1 MGKLFGTDGIR
12 GIVNDDLTASLAF
25 KIGASVAKVLK
36 QELKKD
42 NLTFLVGT
50 DTRISKDMF
59 TASIISGVLSENC
72 NIIDLGIMPT
82 PAISYLTKELKK
94 DGAFIISASHN
105 PSKYNGI
112 KVLDQNGYK
121 LTEQMEGKIE
131 RQIINFE
138 ENNQINKCGK
148 ILKTKDPIELY
159 IKHLLKTI
167 DINDELKNKKILIDT
182 ANGASYKTA
191 EQLFKKININY
202 DIINNHPDGLNIN
215 ENAGSTHIQN
225 LQKLVKENNYDLGI
239 AYDGDADRCIMVDE
253 DGEEVDGDYI
263 IAICGNHLKKQNKLT
278 NNTLTG
284 TVMSNLGLV
293 KFCKEQNINFSKTKV
308 GDKYVLEEMLKN
320 NYPLGG
326 EQSGHIIFK
335 EYANTGD
342 GELTSLQVLNVMA
355 KENKS
360 LKELKNIMKKY
371 PQVTINVETT
381 KQGKEKLNTN
391 KNIQNKISE
400 LNQILNEDG
409 RVLVR
414 PSGTENLIRVMI
426 EGKDKNQITQ
436 QCEELANYI
445 NQQLNN

>member
-25 KIGASVAKVLK
+25 KIGASVAKALK

-59 TASIISGVLSENC
+59 TASIVSGVLSENC

-121 LTEQMEGKIE
+121 LTEEMEEKIE
-131 RQIINFE
+131 HQILNFE

-148 ILKTKDPIELY
+148 ILETKDPTELY
-159 IKHLLKTI
+159 INHLLKTI

-381 KQGKEKLNTN
+381 KQGKDQLNTN

-414 PSGTENLIRVMI
+414 PSGTENLMRVMI

>member
-25 KIGASVAKVLK
+25 KIGASVSKVLK

-121 LTEQMEGKIE
+121 LTEQMEEKIE

-148 ILKTKDPIELY
+148 ILKTKDSIELY

>member
-25 KIGASVAKVLK
+25 KIGASVSKVLK

-121 LTEQMEGKIE
+121 LTEQMEEKIE

-148 ILKTKDPIELY
+148 ILKTKDSIELY

-278 NNTLTG
+278 TNTLTG

-381 KQGKEKLNTN
+381 KQGKDQLNTN

>member
-121 LTEQMEGKIE
+121 LTEQMEEKIE

>member
-121 LTEQMEGKIE
+121 LTEQMEEKIE

-138 ENNQINKCGK
+138 ENNHINKCGK

>member
-121 LTEQMEGKIE
+121 LTEQMEEKIE

-148 ILKTKDPIELY
+148 ILKTKDSIELY

-167 DINDELKNKKILIDT
+167 EINDELKTKKILIDT

-191 EQLFKKININY
+191 EQLFKK
-202 DIINNHPDGLNIN
+202 
-215 ENAGSTHIQN
+215 
-225 LQKLVKENNYDLGI
+225 
-239 AYDGDADRCIMVDE
+239 
-253 DGEEVDGDYI
+253 
-263 IAICGNHLKKQNKLT
+263 
-278 NNTLTG
+278 
-284 TVMSNLGLV
+284 
-293 KFCKEQNINFSKTKV
+293 
-308 GDKYVLEEMLKN
+308 
-320 NYPLGG
+320 
-326 EQSGHIIFK
+326 
-335 EYANTGD
+335 
-342 GELTSLQVLNVMA
+342 
-355 KENKS
+355 
-360 LKELKNIMKKY
+360 
-371 PQVTINVETT
+371 
-381 KQGKEKLNTN
+381 
-391 KNIQNKISE
+391 
-400 LNQILNEDG
+400 
-409 RVLVR
+409 
-414 PSGTENLIRVMI
+414 
-426 EGKDKNQITQ
+426 
-436 QCEELANYI
+436 
-445 NQQLNN
+445 

>member
-121 LTEQMEGKIE
+121 LTEQMEEKIE

-138 ENNQINKCGK
+138 ENNHINKCGK

-326 EQSGHIIFK
+326 EQSGHIIFR

>member
-121 LTEQMEGKIE
+121 LTEQMEEKIE

-138 ENNQINKCGK
+138 ENNHINKCGK

-371 PQVTINVETT
+371 PQVTINVETA

>member
-121 LTEQMEGKIE
+121 LTEQMEEKIE

-148 ILKTKDPIELY
+148 ILKTKDSIELY

-381 KQGKEKLNTN
+381 KQGKDQLNTN

>member
-25 KIGASVAKVLK
+25 KIGASVSKVLK

-121 LTEQMEGKIE
+121 LTEQMEEKIE

-148 ILKTKDPIELY
+148 ILKTKDSIELY

-381 KQGKEKLNTN
+381 KQGKDQLNTN

>member
-25 KIGASVAKVLK
+25 KIGASVSKVLK

-121 LTEQMEGKIE
+121 LTEQMEEKIE

-148 ILKTKDPIELY
+148 ILKTKDSIELY

-381 KQGKEKLNTN
+381 KQGKDQLNTN

-426 EGKDKNQITQ
+426 EGKDKNQRTQ

>member
-121 LTEQMEGKIE
+121 LTEQMEEKIE

-381 KQGKEKLNTN
+381 KQGKEQLNTN

>member
-121 LTEQMEGKIE
+121 LTEQMEEKIE

-148 ILKTKDPIELY
+148 ILKTKDPTELY

-381 KQGKEKLNTN
+381 KQGKDQLNTN

>member
-121 LTEQMEGKIE
+121 LTEQMEEKIE

-326 EQSGHIIFK
+326 EQSGHIIFR